1 MRGKRVSKGEYEG
14 RSLTGR
20 SIIIFGGGRIIG
32 RGEDCMS
39 EVLNFLVWGVCF
51 MGFW

>member
-1 MRGKRVSKGEYEG
+1 MSGKRVGEGAYDG

-20 SIIIFGGGRIIG
+20 RMIIFGGGRIIG
-32 RGEDCMS
+32 RGKDCMS
-39 EVLNFLVWGVCF
+39 EVLIFLVWGVCF